1 MTQFKQMFKFS
12 IFVHCTL
19 YDYCGRL
26 KPTNDGQTNGGCQL
40 FKSRVKQISLLVL
53 QTETP

>member
-12 IFVHCTL
+12 IVVHCTL

-26 KPTNDGQTNGGCQL
+26 KPTNDGQTNGGL
-40 FKSRVKQISLLVL
+40 SAF
-53 QTETP
+53 